1 MRTRSLAHRA
11 VALVLVMELLCAI
24 GFSVAVFLQ
33 EQHTHLRSFDVML
46 RGRAD
51 SLLGAIQDAEDP
63 NDNVMIDPAELRL
76 PNDDVYAVFNKGG
89 RLLGTSP
96 HAPAELTQPGADGI
110 RNVRVGHRYY
120 RMLQTDGLR
129 IIDRAETHGVGL
141 RRPVTILYASPTHR
155 MWHEVIDTVR
165 FYSLVSFGLICVT
178 ALILVLLL
186 RRLLLPLRALADA
199 ATGVRV
205 DAVRFQAPQSAY
217 QVRELRPLAE
227 ALTGTIE
234 RLRDALRLQQQFVSD
249 AAHELKTAVAVERST
264 LQLLTMRERPLHE
277 YQEGIAAA
285 LEDNERVEQLVTR
298 MLTLARFEERSQPAT
313 EPLDLS
319 ACAARVV
326 EMLRPWALSQQVMLQ
341 LDALAGATVLLTYEA
356 AETLLSNLVMNAV
369 QHSRA
374 GGVVRIAV
382 QVAVQVA
389 DDVAGHVYEHV
400 YRKGDRAAR
409 SVQLAVQ
416 DFGLGIAPENL
427 AHVFERFYREDRSRS
442 RQTGGAGLGLA
453 ICKSIVEGA
462 GGVLQIESK
471 VDVGTTVCATFRL
484 H

>member
-1 MRTRSLAHRA
+1 MKTRSLAHRA
-11 VALVLVMELLCAI
+11 VALVLVMELLCAL
-24 GFSVAVFLQ
+24 GFCIAVFLQ
-33 EQHTHLRSFDVML
+33 EQRTHLRSFDVML
-46 RGRAD
+46 HGRAD

-76 PNDDVYAVFNKGG
+76 PSDDVYAVYNKGG
-89 RLLGTSP
+89 RLLGTSLR
-96 HAPAELTQPGADGI
+96 APAELTRPGADGI

-120 RMLQTDGLR
+120 RLLQTEGLR

-165 FYSLVSFGLICVT
+165 YYSFVSFGLICVT

-227 ALTGTIE
+227 ALTATIE
-234 RLRDALRLQQQFVSD
+234 RLRDALRVQQQFVSD
-249 AAHELKTAVAVERST
+249 AAHELKTAVAVQRST
-264 LQLLTMRERPLHE
+264 LQLITMRERPLQE
-277 YQEGIAAA
+277 YQEGVAAA
-285 LEDNERVEQLVTR
+285 LEDNERVEQLVMR
-298 MLTLARFEERSQPAT
+298 MLTLARFEERAQRAT
-313 EPLDLS
+313 EPLDLA
-319 ACAARVV
+319 ACAARMVT
-326 EMLRPWALSQQVMLQ
+326 LLQPWAQSQQVALQ
-341 LDALAGATVLLTYEA
+341 LEVPASGAVLLTTEA

-369 QHSRA
+369 QHSRPGA
-374 GGVVRIAV
+374 QVRVVV
-382 QVAVQVA
+382 QQDA
-389 DDVAGHVYEHV
+389 
-400 YRKGDRAAR
+400 AAR
-409 SVQLAVQ
+409 TVRLAVQ
-416 DFGLGIAPENL
+416 DFGVGIAAENL
-427 AHVFERFYREDRSRS
+427 PHVFERFYREDRSRS

-462 GGVLQIESK
+462 GGTIDIDSEL
-471 VDVGTTVCATFRL
+471 DVGTTVWATFRL

>member
-1 MRTRSLAHRA
+1 MKTRSLAHRA
-11 VALVLVMELLCAI
+11 VALVLVMELLCAL
-24 GFSVAVFLQ
+24 GFCIAVFLQ
-33 EQHTHLRSFDVML
+33 EQRTHLRSFDVML
-46 RGRAD
+46 HGRAD

-76 PNDDVYAVFNKGG
+76 PSDDVYAVYNKGG
-89 RLLGTSP
+89 RLLGTSL
-96 HAPAELTQPGADGI
+96 HAPAELTRPGADGI

-120 RMLQTDGLR
+120 RLLQTEGLR

-165 FYSLVSFGLICVT
+165 YYSFVSFGLICMT

-227 ALTGTIE
+227 ALTATIE
-234 RLRDALRLQQQFVSD
+234 RLRDALRVQQQFVSD
-249 AAHELKTAVAVERST
+249 AAHELKTAVAVQRST
-264 LQLLTMRERPLHE
+264 LQLITMRERPLQE
-277 YQEGIAAA
+277 YQEGVAAA
-285 LEDNERVEQLVTR
+285 LEDNERVEQLVMR
-298 MLTLARFEERSQPAT
+298 MLTLARFEERAQRAT
-313 EPLDLS
+313 EPLDLT
-319 ACAARVV
+319 ACAARMVA
-326 EMLRPWALSQQVMLQ
+326 MLQPWAQSQQVALQ
-341 LDALAGATVLLTYEA
+341 LEAPASAAVLLTPEA

-369 QHSRA
+369 QHSRP
-374 GGVVRIAV
+374 GGEVRVVV
-382 QVAVQVA
+382 QQDA
-389 DDVAGHVYEHV
+389 
-400 YRKGDRAAR
+400 AAR
-409 SVQLAVQ
+409 TVRLAVQ
-416 DFGLGIAPENL
+416 DFGVGIAAENL
-427 AHVFERFYREDRSRS
+427 PHVFERFYREDRSRS

-462 GGVLQIESK
+462 GGTIDIDSEL
-471 VDVGTTVCATFRL
+471 DVGTTVWATFRL